1 MKDLAIPPEAEFTLL
16 KKNMR
21 DKKVRTGVR
30 YRCALA
36 TMGHLFLPDRG
47 ESQNVWVCNLSKNGI
62 GLNLAEC
69 LEPETALVVKLKSP
83 VNNKVIKVPARV
95 IHSTPE
101 ADGSWR
107 IGCELLE
114 PLTPEMLDE
123 LL

>member
-1 MKDLAIPPEAEFTLL
+1 MPNHTIPPEAEFTLL
-16 KKNMR
+16 KKDIR

-36 TMGHLFLPDRG
+36 TLGQLLLPDRG
-47 ESQNVWVCNLSKNGI
+47 ESQNAWVCNLSKKGI
-62 GLNLAEC
+62 GLNLAES
-69 LEPETALVVKLKSP
+69 LDPDTSLVIKLKSP
-83 VNNKVIKVPARV
+83 VNDKTIKIPARV
-95 IHSTPE
+95 IHATPE